1 MNNPFKLKLL
11 FKKLNIFFGFQWIHK
26 GLEFKVDVN
35 KELLNSSFYSD
46 IGRIKQIIMNLIS
59 NAFKFTPSGG
69 ITFSIA
75 LLNKF
80 DESNFERCN
89 CLGFKVTDTGVGI
102 PEKRHSWSF

>member
-1 MNNPFKLKLL
+1 
-11 FKKLNIFFGFQWIHK
+11 
-26 GLEFKVDVN
+26 
-35 KELLNSSFYSD
+35 
-46 IGRIKQIIMNLIS
+46 MNLIS